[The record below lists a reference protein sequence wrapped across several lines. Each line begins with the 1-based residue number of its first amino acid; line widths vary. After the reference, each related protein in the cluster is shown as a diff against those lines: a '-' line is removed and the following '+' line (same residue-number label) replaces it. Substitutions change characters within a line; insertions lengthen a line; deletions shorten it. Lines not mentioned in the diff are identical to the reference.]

1 MNLSIHNVVSARIER
16 KRFGENGFHTLSI
29 IFTDATGREDEVC
42 AFTSTRIELDAGDD
56 LVYSS
61 DGKKVLGR
69 KHEPHFTLWAW

>member
-42 AFTSTRIELDAGDD
+42 AFTGEHLELEQGKTETYA
-56 LVYSS
+56 L
-61 DGKKVLGR
+61 DGKPVK
-69 KHEPHFTLWAW
+69 EEA